1 MANVGNLF
9 VNISGNTKGLTKA
22 LGNAKRSIRGFGKE
36 AAGMLGMGKG
46 SEQAL
51 NVYRALSTKMAG
63 QMAEGDLKGA
73 RQTKRMREL
82 YRPQAEQF
90 QQYSQAQA
98 RLATSATLG
107 VLGLTV
113 AGVSMMG
120 RKAMTQVQSARAGVE
135 QFKYLGPEGKRIIQA
150 EIDML
155 MNSIKTA
162 QRKDIST
169 AIAEKTEAQLAAQ
182 IEANFGGGT
191 ALSLSASEFFERLGQ
206 AFTSAVS
213 GLAND
218 PAGYMTNLMSA
229 YNPRNPF
236 NQPPSDTQGSSQP

>member
-90 QQYSQAQA
+90 QRYTQAQA

-113 AGVSMMG
+113 AGVAMMG
-120 RKAMTQVQSARAGVE
+120 RKAMTQVQSAKAGVE
-135 QFKYLGPEGKRIIQA
+135 QFKYLGPEGGRIIQA

-155 MNSIKTA
+155 MNSIRTA
-162 QRKDIST
+162 QRPDVSK
-169 AIAEKTEAQLAAQ
+169 AVAEKTEAQLAAQ

-191 ALSLSASEFFERLGQ
+191 ALSLSIDEFFERLGQ
-206 AFTSAVS
+206 AIISAIS

-218 PAGYMTNLMSA
+218 PAGYMTQLMSA

>member
-1 MANVGNLF
+1 
-9 VNISGNTKGLTKA
+9 
-22 LGNAKRSIRGFGKE
+22 
-36 AAGMLGMGKG
+36 ML
-46 SEQAL
+46 
-51 NVYRALSTKMAG
+51 
-63 QMAEGDLKGA
+63 
-73 RQTKRMREL
+73 
-82 YRPQAEQF
+82 
-90 QQYSQAQA
+90 
-98 RLATSATLG
+98 
-107 VLGLTV
+107 
-113 AGVSMMG
+113 
-120 RKAMTQVQSARAGVE
+120 
-135 QFKYLGPEGKRIIQA
+135 I
-150 EIDML
+150 
-155 MNSIKTA
+155 NSIKTA
-162 QRKDIST
+162 QRKDVST